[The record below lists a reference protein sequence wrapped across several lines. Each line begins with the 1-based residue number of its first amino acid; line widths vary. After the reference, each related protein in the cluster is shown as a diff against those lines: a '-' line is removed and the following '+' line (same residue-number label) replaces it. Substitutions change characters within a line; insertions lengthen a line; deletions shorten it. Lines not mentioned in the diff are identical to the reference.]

1 MDTIEL
7 ENNVKLDRLLMSN
20 PYMEKKVQKIIRTL
34 MAAVQ
39 SSVRKDAEPL
49 SKKAAYLAV
58 RKAVYKKI
66 LGGNVNILSPY
77 RKAGKAAPLPPESP
91 RKKSHAVGGN
101 RIPRS
106 RRTEDL
112 LTYQGADRAF
122 ILRYINQGTKTRTS
136 RFGNRGSIQ
145 GNNWFGQA
153 SRHALELSSQWID
166 FMLDGLIQSEFN
178 KK

>member
-39 SSVRKDAEPL
+39 SSVRKDAESL

-58 RKAVYKKI
+58 RKAIYKKI

-112 LTYQGADRAF
+112 LTYYGADRGF
-122 ILRYINQGTKTRTS
+122 ILRFLNSGTDNRTS
-136 RFGNRGSIQ
+136 RYGNRGAIAPR
-145 GNNWFGQA
+145 NWFGPRTQRA
-153 SRHALELSSQWID
+153 MEGAAQKLDEYLDALIKQELSEI
-166 FMLDGLIQSEFN
+166 
-178 KK
+178 

>member
-1 MDTIEL
+1 MDTIEIDYSAKID
-7 ENNVKLDRLLMSN
+7 KLLTTN
-20 PYMEKKVQKIIRTL
+20 PEMEKKIRKIIRRVIKAAQKPVQ
-34 MAAVQ
+34 MAARFE
-39 SSVRKDAEPL
+39 SNKEAHD
-49 SKKAAYLAV
+49 AV
-58 RKAVYKKI
+58 RKAVYKKL
-66 LGGNVNILSPY
+66 LGGNVNILESH
-77 RKAGKAAPLPPESP
+77 RKAGARAQLPPESA
-91 RKKSHAVGGN
+91 RKRSHAIGGN